1 MWGVI
6 VSALA
11 SSVVSFVVSNIT
23 QQPAVTINTTTAPTD
38 TEKDELLFWKSAL
51 FLAIGYIAYSTL
63 KKG

>member
-1 MWGVI
+1 MWGIVI
-6 VSALA
+6 SALA

-23 QQPAVTINTTTAPTD
+23 QQPAVTINTTTPTD
-38 TEKDELLFWKSAL
+38 TEKDELFFWKSAL

>member
-1 MWGVI
+1 MWGIV

-23 QQPAVTINTTTAPTD
+23 QQPAVTINATTPTN
-38 TEKDELLFWKSAL
+38 TEKDELFFWKSAL
-51 FLAIGYIAYSTL
+51 FLAIGYMAYSTL

>member
-1 MWGVI
+1 MWGIV

-23 QQPAVTINTTTAPTD
+23 QQPAVTINTIKPTD